1 VEEDIENPQWDSED
15 VIDTED
21 LTSPYEMHESESVQ
35 KSSLEAPVSDRP
47 VENNSFAPSISS
59 AVELEK
65 KQSLSCAKVVIDAC
79 LGSFSIDFGR
89 VNRLQKG
96 DLIALEEGYKGS
108 ISLRNNGIEI
118 GCAELIAVNDQVALK
133 IQKVWR

>member
-1 VEEDIENPQWDSED
+1 MEEDIESPQWDSED
-15 VIDTED
+15 VTDTED
-21 LTSPYEMHESESVQ
+21 LTSPYEMHEPESLQEPSLEDSESDESIE
-35 KSSLEAPVSDRP
+35 K
-47 VENNSFAPSISS
+47 NSFNPSISS

-79 LGSFSIDFGR
+79 LGSFNIDFDR

-108 ISLRNNGIEI
+108 ISLRNNGVEI